1 VFVWGSDPGRIA
13 REAKVNTRRFSAV
26 PLIAAVITILV
37 AGCASAGGNAAIIP
51 APAAPEEP
59 DITVAALP
67 AVDLAS
73 LYIAQDEGLFARQG
87 LHVTIEKI
95 ASSQAI
101 ITDQLKGQVDI
112 SAGSYVPYISAQA
125 GGARFH
131 ILAEA
136 STLGP
141 ASRALV
147 VNANSPITTVGQ
159 LAGKKIGVNGTNS
172 IGTLLVSALLAE
184 HGVSP
189 EKVRFITD
197 PAGFPGMPRELR
209 DGAWA
214 AAFLSEPYITVA
226 AEQYGEQVLADLDQG
241 ALTNFPIDGYVATRA
256 WTEKY
261 PKTAAAFVRAIE
273 EGQTLA
279 DTDAAAVRAAIGK
292 YDDLPLIVT
301 AGIVPSRY
309 PIGPVNQTRIQ
320 RVATAMLQFGML
332 GQDDAAEVEQG
343 TLVGSMVSPAS

>member
-1 VFVWGSDPGRIA
+1 MD
-13 REAKVNTRRFSAV
+13 TRGFKAA
-26 PLIAAVITILV
+26 PLIAMAITILV
-37 AGCASAGGNAAIIP
+37 AGCTKAAASAP
-51 APAAPEEP
+51 APGAVPEKP

-101 ITDQLKGQVDI
+101 IDSQLGGQVDI
-112 SAGSYVPYISAQA
+112 SAGSYVPYIAAQA
-125 GGARFH
+125 GGASFH

-141 ASRALV
+141 GSRALV
-147 VNANSPITTVGQ
+147 VSANSAITTIGQ
-159 LAGKKIGVNGTNS
+159 LAGKKIGLNGTNS
-172 IGTLLVSALLAE
+172 IGTLLISELLAQ

-189 EKVRFITD
+189 NRVRFITD
-197 PAGFPGMPRELR
+197 PAGFPAMPAKLR

-241 ALTNFPIDGYVATRA
+241 ALTNFPIDGYVATRNWA
-256 WTEKY
+256 QRY
-261 PKTAAAFVRAIE
+261 PNTAAAFVRAIE
-273 EGQTLA
+273 EGQLIA
-279 DTDAAAVRAAIGK
+279 GTDPAAVRAAIGK
-292 YDDLPLIVT
+292 YDNLPPIVT

-309 PIGPVNQTRIQ
+309 PVGPVNQTRIQ
-320 RVATAMLQFGML
+320 RVATAMLEFGL
-332 GQDDAAEVEQG
+332 LSRTEATEVQQG
-343 TLVGSMVSPAS
+343 TLVGSMVSLGS

>member
-1 VFVWGSDPGRIA
+1 MNA
-13 REAKVNTRRFSAV
+13 RRFAAA
-26 PLIAAVITILV
+26 PLIAAVISILV
-37 AGCASAGGNAAIIP
+37 AGCASAGGNTAVTAA
-51 APAAPEEP
+51 AAAPEEP

-73 LYIAQDEGLFARQG
+73 LYIAQDQGLFAKQG

-101 ITDQLKGQVDI
+101 ITDQLRDAVDI
-112 SAGSYVPYISAQA
+112 SAGSYVPYIAAQA
-125 GGARFH
+125 VGASFH

-141 ASRALV
+141 DSRALV
-147 VNANSPITTVGQ
+147 VGANSRITTIGQ
-159 LAGKKIGVNGTNS
+159 LAGKKIGLNGTNS
-172 IGTLLVSALLAE
+172 IGTLLVSALLAQ

-189 EKVRFITD
+189 RTVHFVTD
-197 PAGFPGMPRELR
+197 PAGFPAMPGELR
-209 DGAWA
+209 HGVWA

-241 ALTNFPIDGYVATRA
+241 ALMNFPIDGYVATQSWAQR
-256 WTEKY
+256 Y
-261 PKTAAAFVRAIE
+261 PNTAAAFVRAIE
-273 EGQTLA
+273 QGQLLA
-279 DTDAAAVRAAIGK
+279 NTDPAAVRAAIGK
-292 YDDLPLIVT
+292 YDDLPPIVT

-309 PIGPVNQTRIQ
+309 PIGPVSQTRIQ

-332 GQDDAAEVEQG
+332 DQADATAVQQG
-343 TLVGSMVSPAS
+343 TLVGSMVGD

>member
-1 VFVWGSDPGRIA
+1 MNAGRFTA
-13 REAKVNTRRFSAV
+13 A
-26 PLIAAVITILV
+26 PLIAAVISILV
-37 AGCASAGGNAAIIP
+37 AGCVSAGGSTAVTAA
-51 APAAPEEP
+51 AAAPEEP

-73 LYIAQDEGLFARQG
+73 LYIAQDQGLFARQG

-101 ITDQLKGQVDI
+101 ITDQMKGAVDI
-112 SAGSYVPYISAQA
+112 SAGSYVPYIAAQA
-125 GGARFH
+125 AGAQFH

-141 ASRALV
+141 DSRALV
-147 VNANSPITTVGQ
+147 ISANSRITTIGQ
-159 LAGKKIGVNGTNS
+159 LAGKKIGLNGTNS
-172 IGTLLVSALLAE
+172 IGTLLVSALLAQ

-189 EKVRFITD
+189 RAVHFITD
-197 PAGFPGMPRELR
+197 PAGFPAMPGELR
-209 DGAWA
+209 RGVWA

-241 ALTNFPIDGYVATRA
+241 ALTNFPIDGYVATQGWARQ
-256 WTEKY
+256 Y
-261 PKTAAAFVRAIE
+261 PNTAAAFVRAIE
-273 EGQTLA
+273 QGQLLA
-279 DTDAAAVRAAIGK
+279 NTDPAVVRAAIGK
-292 YDDLPLIVT
+292 YDDLPPIVT

-309 PIGPVNQTRIQ
+309 PIGPVSQTRIQ

-332 GQDDAAEVEQG
+332 GQADATAVQRG
-343 TLVGSMVSPAS
+343 TLVGSMVSP